1 MNFKNFVASH
11 YPALTS
17 RDFFIFWV
25 GQFISLVGTWMQ
37 NTTQPYLAYR
47 ISGRPLDLGLIG
59 FAGTLPTLFFALP
72 AGVIIERLDKR
83 KVVIWMQVV
92 EMLQAFVLAFLAL
105 TGLVQIWHIII
116 LAFLFGTASAFEI
129 TARQAMLIELVGREA
144 LPNAIALQS
153 TIFNLARVLGPSLA
167 APFMVLL
174 GSQGEGWAFLSN
186 GVSYLFVIVGLFFVR
201 TPFQTQIT
209 EASKDWI
216 EDFRDGQEYIL
227 QNGAISMIV
236 VMAGVT
242 GFIGFPFLQQIP
254 AIAKDLLMHV
264 SDTDIIVA
272 ARTSL
277 LYTSQGVG
285 ALVASFMIAS
295 FNLRRKGRLLLIGQ
309 VAFILGLLGIGLIR
323 DANIAFVL
331 IGVIGWG
338 SVSQLAMMNILI
350 QTDVPDNLRGR
361 VFSTY
366 LWALQ
371 GVAPFGSLLIGWM
384 AQNWGL
390 AATALVAGSLCLVI
404 IGGLHLFK
412 PELRRREA

>member
-1 MNFKNFVASH
+1 
-11 YPALTS
+11 
-17 RDFFIFWV
+17 
-25 GQFISLVGTWMQ
+25 
-37 NTTQPYLAYR
+37 
-47 ISGRPLDLGLIG
+47 
-59 FAGTLPTLFFALP
+59 
-72 AGVIIERLDKR
+72 
-83 KVVIWMQVV
+83 
-92 EMLQAFVLAFLAL
+92 
-105 TGLVQIWHIII
+105 
-116 LAFLFGTASAFEI
+116 
-129 TARQAMLIELVGREA
+129 
-144 LPNAIALQS
+144 
-153 TIFNLARVLGPSLA
+153 
-167 APFMVLL
+167 VLL

-201 TPFQTQIT
+201 TPFQTQII
-209 EASKDWI
+209 EASKDWL
-216 EDFRDGQEYIL
+216 EDFRDGQKYIL

-236 VMAGVT
+236 VMAGIT

-264 SDTDIIVA
+264 NDTDTIVA

-309 VAFILGLLGIGLIR
+309 VTFILGLLAIGLIR
-323 DANIAFVL
+323 DANIAFML

-390 AATALVAGSLCLVI
+390 AETALVAGSLCLVI